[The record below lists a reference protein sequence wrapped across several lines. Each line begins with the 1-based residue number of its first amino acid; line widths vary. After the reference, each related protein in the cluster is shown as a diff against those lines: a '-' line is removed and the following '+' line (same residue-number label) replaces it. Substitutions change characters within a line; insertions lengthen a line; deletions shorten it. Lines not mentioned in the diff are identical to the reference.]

1 MKQTTLDLNGPILG
15 FSTHPQDVTVDNAG
29 IATFIGIATAYFTS
43 QNPTNIFSSNTGVV
57 THRWYAAGIGALS
70 DGTNTTLGATLSGT
84 ATTTLTVSSATNDI
98 QLFVSADY
106 IPSAYQTSSP
116 ITAGTGRST
125 GNAINE
131 ILFSNNAT
139 LTVNSF
145 ITINTQPSSSTVAQ
159 EQTATFSVT
168 AASSNNTAVAYQ
180 WYIDDSPVSNGTS
193 GGNTISGANTNI
205 LTVTTSSSTPVGI
218 SNIFVSVSHPT
229 AGNSPVVSNVV
240 GLVVILPRAILNF
253 ELLTTSS
260 STAILGNVNLET
272 TSAFT
277 YNATIFGNSTICFYA
292 PEKDINLELEIFAS
306 KGLDSGGYSGGQGGY
321 SKIRFT
327 VRKNEEYV
335 ITPLQLRAGGVFAP
349 AFNVTGGSVQTIGLY
364 TYHYFYSTGTY
375 TITGNPSGYS
385 FDWLLVAGG
394 GAGGNGYVNGISG
407 GGGAGGM
414 KTGTVTF
421 ASAGTRSFIVGSG
434 GAAANQNTTI
444 PSSPGSLSSAVLPDG
459 TSVSVSGG
467 GVGQGQWENTIN
479 CNGGS
484 GGGGWGFAVSNRF
497 KGIPGE
503 GNDGGGGQS
512 FAAGGGGGKSSVG
525 GDGEQSVNGGNGGQG
540 ESWVDGR
547 FYADGGGGGAA
558 VGGRRGGYGGTGGGG
573 KGGDGNISG
582 TENGSENGSSATGY
596 GGGGG
601 GAGYKVDQG
610 GGGSG
615 NGANGIFAIRYLTPL
630 SQSNYRGSFFIYRKA
645 ALIAVVGA
653 GGDSGNAGNGGN
665 GGGINVSGASG
676 SGRGAGGSS
685 FAIPAGSLPSTGVF
699 GSGATQEPYAGTG
712 DTKAPESNG
721 GRVLPCA
728 RGRYW
733 RDLGYSACQDLGNIQ
748 FFTDSGVTLTN
759 TATISRGYKI
769 GYDIRQTSG
778 AGSNGGGIGGQG
790 AQGGQGGVNG
800 GGGGGGNGY
809 TDGSVTVVSTQ
820 QGGSTGDAKIIFR
833 TF

>member
-1 MKQTTLDLNGPILG
+1 MKQTTLDLNGPILS
-15 FSTHPQDVTVDNAG
+15 FTQNPQDVTANNAG

-139 LTVNSF
+139 LTVNPF
-145 ITINTQPSSSTVAQ
+145 ISITEQPSSSTVAQ
-159 EQTATFSVT
+159 GQTATFSVV
-168 AASSNNTAVAYQ
+168 AASSNNTDVAYQ
-180 WYIDDSPVSNGTS
+180 WYIDDSPVSDGTS

-260 STAILGNVNLET
+260 STAILSNVNLET

-306 KGLDSGGYSGGQGGY
+306 KGLDSGGYFGGQGGY

-335 ITPLQLRAGGVFAP
+335 I
-349 AFNVTGGSVQTIGLY
+349 
-364 TYHYFYSTGTY
+364 
-375 TITGNPSGYS
+375 
-385 FDWLLVAGG
+385 
-394 GAGGNGYVNGISG
+394 
-407 GGGAGGM
+407 
-414 KTGTVTF
+414 
-421 ASAGTRSFIVGSG
+421 
-434 GAAANQNTTI
+434 
-444 PSSPGSLSSAVLPDG
+444 
-459 TSVSVSGG
+459 
-467 GVGQGQWENTIN
+467 
-479 CNGGS
+479 
-484 GGGGWGFAVSNRF
+484 
-497 KGIPGE
+497 
-503 GNDGGGGQS
+503 
-512 FAAGGGGGKSSVG
+512 
-525 GDGEQSVNGGNGGQG
+525 
-540 ESWVDGR
+540 
-547 FYADGGGGGAA
+547 
-558 VGGRRGGYGGTGGGG
+558 
-573 KGGDGNISG
+573 
-582 TENGSENGSSATGY
+582 
-596 GGGGG
+596 
-601 GAGYKVDQG
+601 
-610 GGGSG
+610 
-615 NGANGIFAIRYLTPL
+615 TPL

-653 GGDSGNAGNGGN
+653 GGDSGNVGNGGN

-676 SGRGAGGSS
+676 SGRGAGTGGVVFS
-685 FAIPAGSLPSTGVF
+685 AGSLPSTGVF

-712 DTKAPESNG
+712 DTKAPAPNG

-728 RGRYW
+728 RGGYW

-748 FFTDSGVTLTN
+748 FFTDSGVRLTN
-759 TATISRGYKI
+759 TATISRGHKI

-778 AGSNGGGIGGQG
+778 AGSNGGGNGGQG
-790 AQGGQGGVNG
+790 ATGGQGGSNG
-800 GGGGGGNGY
+800 GGGGGGSGY

-820 QGGSTGDAKIIFR
+820 QGGSTGTAKVVLR
-833 TF
+833 VVN

>member
-15 FSTHPQDVTVDNAG
+15 FSTHPQNVTVNNAG

-43 QNPTNIFSSNTGVV
+43 QNPTNIFSSNTGIV
-57 THRWYAAGIGALS
+57 THRWYAAGIGVLF

-84 ATTTLTVSSATNDI
+84 ATTTLTVSGATSDI

-106 IPSAYQTSSP
+106 IPSAYQSSSP

-131 ILFSNNAT
+131 ILFSNTAT

-145 ITINTQPSSSTVAQ
+145 ISISVQPSSSTVAQ
-159 EQTATFSVT
+159 GQTATFSVT
-168 AASSNNTAVAYQ
+168 AASSNNTDVAYQ
-180 WYIDDSPVSNGTS
+180 WYIGGSPVSNGTS

-205 LTVTTSSSTPVGI
+205 LTVTTSSSTPVEI

-229 AGNSPVVSNVV
+229 AGNSPVVSNTVI
-240 GLVVILPRAILNF
+240 LVVILPRAILNL
-253 ELLTTSS
+253 ELLTTST
-260 STAILGNVNLET
+260 STAILSNVNLET

-277 YNATIFGNSTICFYA
+277 YNATIFANRILCFYA

-306 KGLDSGGYSGGQGGY
+306 KGLDSGGYFGGQGGY

-335 ITPLQLRAGGVFAP
+335 ITPLQLRTGGIIGP
-349 AFNVTGGSVQTIGLY
+349 AFNVTGGSVQIVGLY
-364 TYHYFYSTGTY
+364 TYHYFYNTGTY

-394 GAGGNGYVNGISG
+394 GAGGESTFSNPG

-414 KTGTVTF
+414 KTGTVSV
-421 ASAGTRSFIVGSG
+421 ASAGIRSFIVGDG
-434 GAAANQNTTI
+434 GAAAVQAQ
-444 PSSPGSLSSAVLPDG
+444 SSPGSLSSAFLPDG

-467 GVGQGQWENTIN
+467 GAGGGNFAAGS
-479 CNGGS
+479 GGS
-484 GGGGWGFAVSNRF
+484 GGGGRGFGFEPSL
-497 KGIPGE
+497 GISGE
-503 GNDGGGGQS
+503 GNNGGRSAGAS
-512 FAAGGGGGKSSVG
+512 AGGGGGGKGSVG
-525 GDGEQSVNGGNGGQG
+525 SNGEQNTRGGSGGQG

-547 FYADGGGGGAA
+547 FYAGGGGGGATT
-558 VGGRRGGYGGTGGGG
+558 GGTSGGQGGIGGGG

-582 TENGSENGSSATGY
+582 TSGSENASSATGGT

-601 GAGYKVDQG
+601 GYGYDFNQEDPG
-610 GGGSG
+610 TPGNGGS
-615 NGANGIFAIRYLTPL
+615 GIFAIRYLTPL
-630 SQSNYRGSFFIYRKA
+630 SQSNYSGSFFIYRKA

-653 GGDSGNAGNGGN
+653 GGDSGNGGNGGN
-665 GGGINVSGASG
+665 GGGINVSSASG
-676 SGRGAGGSS
+676 SGRGAGGFN
-685 FAIPAGSLPSTGVF
+685 FAIPAGGLPSTGVF

-712 DTKAPESNG
+712 DTKASSSNG

-748 FFTDSGVTLTN
+748 FFTDSGVRVTN

-778 AGSNGGGIGGQG
+778 AGLNGGGAGGQG